1 MICNG
6 YKTVVIVVQITTRS
20 RASAASPSTTS
31 SESVGTKRARRKQN
45 TVSSTTSGQTP
56 NTSTVNSRPTPSPM
70 TIQTRRSAL
79 RSSTSAEVTPKCEAR
94 STVSPEVKPLMG
106 SPTRLDPAAL
116 ASPSVT
122 LSVVPVLA
130 QHIRQCVKFWSSKST
145 AVDVAAA
152 MMMSQPCCSGVI
164 DAVLQVLISLC

>member
-1 MICNG
+1 
-6 YKTVVIVVQITTRS
+6 
-20 RASAASPSTTS
+20 
-31 SESVGTKRARRKQN
+31 
-45 TVSSTTSGQTP
+45 
-56 NTSTVNSRPTPSPM
+56 M

-79 RSSTSAEVTPKCEAR
+79 RSSTSAEVAPKCEAR

-116 ASPSVT
+116 ASPFVT

-152 MMMSQPCCSGVI
+152 MMKSQPCCSDVI